1 MKVRVITDCYE
12 YMGLKKGIEADIT
25 EIAPNSKVAF
35 IMNMGKEW
43 ALNPS
48 QYEVIDSDECRSS
61 YCECEEGKCSGGKV
75 DMRADEAEKLKK
87 KDMVNSPSHYALF
100 DDIEAIQVI
109 ASSMTKEMFKG
120 YCFGNLLKYK
130 LRAGSKDD
138 IQQELKKADK
148 YKELYEKYQHLC
160 KQTETTKST

>member
-1 MKVRVITDCYE
+1 MKIRVTTGKYAYQGLYKDSEHDIGVFITK
-12 YMGLKKGIEADIT
+12 MGSVEEVYFTHHGKK
-25 EIAPNSKVAF
+25 
-35 IMNMGKEW
+35 W
-43 ALNPS
+43 ALTKEDFEVVDVNPAERS
-48 QYEVIDSDECRSS
+48 TIQDS
-61 YCECEEGKCSGGKV
+61 
-75 DMRADEAEKLKK
+75 

-130 LRAGSKDD
+130 LRAGGKDD

-148 YKELYEKYQHLC
+148 YKELYEKYQNLC
-160 KQTETTKST
+160 K

>member
-1 MKVRVITDCYE
+1 MKIRVTTRDHE
-12 YMGLKKGIEADIT
+12 YQGLYAGSEHEVQRVVVDGFFGKGYRFKANGKLW
-25 EIAPNSKVAF
+25 EIF
-35 IMNMGKEW
+35 EREC
-43 ALNPS
+43 
-48 QYEVIDSDECRSS
+48 EVLEEGCRSS

-75 DMRADEAEKLKK
+75 DMRADEAEKVKT

-109 ASSMTKEMFKG
+109 AASMTKEMFKG

-130 LRAGSKDD
+130 LRAGGKDD

-148 YKELYEKYQHLC
+148 YKELYEKYQNLC
-160 KQTETTKST
+160 KQN

>member
-1 MKVRVITDCYE
+1 MKIRVTTDKHE
-12 YMGLKKGIEADIT
+12 YQGVYKDSIHYVEDMYMDMRGWVYIIKINGRLWK
-25 EIAPNSKVAF
+25 F
-35 IMNMGKEW
+35 IGGEGVE
-43 ALNPS
+43 LLH
-48 QYEVIDSDECRSS
+48 EECRSS

-130 LRAGSKDD
+130 LRAGGKDD

-160 KQTETTKST
+160 KQN